1 MFTES
6 VNSCEIK
13 DYKGVLKSRVLRDM
27 GLNLL
32 VYSHTKVNRNNTT
45 IFNLPDMFRQTY
57 AIFSCRSSL
66 QFEYAN
72 YNDFD
77 EN

>member
-1 MFTES
+1 
-6 VNSCEIK
+6 
-13 DYKGVLKSRVLRDM
+13 M
-27 GLNLL
+27 GLNLP

-45 IFNLPDMFRQTY
+45 ILNLPDMFRQTY